1 MGFSRILLKSLLE
14 ISFDKKLCLWVNKS
28 SYCSLW
34 GRPGFAQE
42 TLCSLERRKCYAELW
57 FTLITWLQQQ
67 DGKTFEFRLGK
78 DTLFCTES
86 TLKRWTSAR
95 AVFQGSCL
103 SEWAEGQMLQQGWNY
118 WLICILWHEFKD
130 SCILLNHL
138 LPKICCVRPLDLLF
152 WIEVLVLC
160 TQIALAL
167 RSSSIGPLE

>member
-67 DGKTFEFRLGK
+67 DGKTFVLTGQGHAVLYWKHLETVDFSKGSIPGKLPFWMSRRANATARLELLVGLYFVTRIQGFLHSAEPSLAK
-78 DTLFCTES
+78 DLLCEAFG
-86 TLKRWTSAR
+86 SA
-95 AVFQGSCL
+95 
-103 SEWAEGQMLQQGWNY
+103 
-118 WLICILWHEFKD
+118 
-130 SCILLNHL
+130 LLNRGACSVYTDSTGC
-138 LPKICCVRPLDLLF
+138 KI
-152 WIEVLVLC
+152 
-160 TQIALAL
+160 
-167 RSSSIGPLE
+167 SSIGPLQ